1 MNFVVMSKK
10 HTRPKSAQGERYK
23 VKNWKEYNRSLKNR
37 GSITFW
43 FSEDVQAKWYSE
55 AQPQRG
61 AQEEYSD
68 TCIEL
73 CCIVRKVYHLPLR
86 QTEGLLKSIVQLG
99 NLDLKIPD
107 YTVICRR
114 SKNLKIELPG
124 KVKPGDHLDVVFDS
138 TGMKVFGEGEW
149 KVRQHGWSKYRTWRR
164 MHIGADPSTGLIQ
177 VATMTTNSIT
187 DATAA
192 WPLLKQLGGK
202 VKKFMGDG
210 GYDKRKIYAELERLK
225 IKPVIPPQKNA
236 RIAKHGNCRGR
247 TMPRDRT
254 IRFIRAHGRK
264 KWKKTTG
271 YHKRSIAENIMFRYK
286 TILGNN
292 LQARTLQRQCVEALV
307 CCKILNQM
315 NLAGMP
321 LSEKIASKN

>member
-1 MNFVVMSKK
+1 MSKK
-10 HTRPKSAQGERYK
+10 HTRPKSVPSKRGERYK

-43 FSEDVQAKWYSE
+43 LSEDVCSKWYSQ
-55 AQPQRG
+55 AKPQRG

-68 TCIEL
+68 ACIEL
-73 CCIVRKVYHLPLR
+73 CCIVRKVYNLGLR
-86 QTEGLLKSIVQLG
+86 QTEGFLRSIVELAG
-99 NLDLKIPD
+99 LKLTIPD

-114 SKNLKIELPG
+114 SKNLKVELPG
-124 KVKPGDHLDVVFDS
+124 RAKQSQQLNVVFDS
-138 TGMKVFGEGEW
+138 TGLKVFGEGEW

-164 MHIGADPSTGLIQ
+164 IHVGADASTGLIQ
-177 VATMTTNSIT
+177 VAAMTTNSIT

-192 WPLLKQLGGK
+192 WPLLRQLKGK

-225 IKPVIPPQKNA
+225 IKPIIPPQKNA
-236 RIAKHGNCRGR
+236 RIAKHGNSRGR

-264 KWKKTTG
+264 KWKRTTG
-271 YHKRSIAENIMFRYK
+271 YHQRSIAENIMFRYK
-286 TILGNN
+286 TIFGNN
-292 LQARTLQRQCVEALV
+292 LQARTFQRQCVETLI

-321 LSEKIASKN
+321 LSQKITSKN